1 MSSSSV
7 PPEEQAKV
15 KPFDPLVLDRTV
27 IAIPLLNDMQADFER
42 IRFIKERY
50 PDVVRQFNAAIEYN
64 PDYPG
69 GEQAAH
75 ALGGEM
81 LKKAAA
87 RALEASER
95 RLAQIRDAARSTQ
108 EDGSRALK
116 IQEDRHRAL
125 QEAIDT
131 QTIGPFLPGTPY
143 RFAQLHAAVIRRLLA
158 DNERLSSSAA
168 QRPIA
173 RIHPTRFEI
182 IIDLNLEHPQGREAA
197 RQWVIENIE
206 RAKELAEIRDAGQEV
221 HLEKDQRNSQYVFAR
236 LEARAIQ
243 KLVELDMEAAN
254 VEAGKCRALA
264 GNPAIKAQIDAS
276 RYRAIFHI
284 WPDFEI
290 SAYINKSIATVKAN
304 AAQNA
309 FSASG
314 AGITWAVMDSG
325 INSEHRH
332 FATYANI
339 DKNSPLHQSPSPG
352 CRADRR
358 VRQVSMPLP
367 MRDRARRWTKSW
379 SE

>member
-1 MSSSSV
+1 
-7 PPEEQAKV
+7 
-15 KPFDPLVLDRTV
+15 
-27 IAIPLLNDMQADFER
+27 
-42 IRFIKERY
+42 
-50 PDVVRQFNAAIEYN
+50 
-64 PDYPG
+64 
-69 GEQAAH
+69 
-75 ALGGEM
+75 
-81 LKKAAA
+81 
-87 RALEASER
+87 
-95 RLAQIRDAARSTQ
+95 
-108 EDGSRALK
+108 
-116 IQEDRHRAL
+116 
-125 QEAIDT
+125 
-131 QTIGPFLPGTPY
+131 
-143 RFAQLHAAVIRRLLA
+143 
-158 DNERLSSSAA
+158 
-168 QRPIA
+168 
-173 RIHPTRFEI
+173 
-182 IIDLNLEHPQGREAA
+182 
-197 RQWVIENIE
+197 
-206 RAKELAEIRDAGQEV
+206 
-221 HLEKDQRNSQYVFAR
+221 
-236 LEARAIQ
+236 
-243 KLVELDMEAAN
+243 MEAAN

-290 SAYINKSIATVKAN
+290 SVYINKSIATVKAN

-367 MRDRARRWTKSW
+367 MPDRARRWTKSW